1 MKKERILEF
10 FLNGGVL
17 IVLLLAMY
25 LKYTSDRHYE
35 RKPYGELQ
43 KTTNVSGVI
52 AAASKQS
59 SQSNAMQ
66 SVSPSESDDDLFM
79 LENIVNLTK

>member
-1 MKKERILEF
+1 MKKERILEI

-43 KTTNVSGVI
+43 ATTQTLNVI
-52 AAASKQS
+52 AAATNQS
-59 SQSNAMQ
+59 SQTNAIQ
-66 SVSPSESDDDLFM
+66 SVSPSESNDDLFM